1 MKRGPN
7 VSRQAFKLGRH
18 IQKVRQAQGITQ
30 EELAEKIHVSQ
41 TWITLIETGKK
52 TPNLRLLQKI
62 AKVIG
67 VKVKDLIPF

>member
-1 MKRGPN
+1 M
-7 VSRQAFKLGRH
+7 
-18 IQKVRQAQGITQ
+18 TQ

-62 AKVIG
+62 AQAIG
-67 VKVKDLIPF
+67 VKAKDLLPF